1 MKLKNVYAG
10 KKMRKTLLATV
21 TMAFLAHGAN
31 AAYTLSDLESI
42 ESFISSS
49 DWVGFNQYLI
59 DNPDVLVGN
68 GPLAVEARGFQ
79 SSFRSS
85 GIARFFNP
93 PTPPSFE
100 TIASLTEQY

>member
-1 MKLKNVYAG
+1 
-10 KKMRKTLLATV
+10 
-21 TMAFLAHGAN
+21 MALLAHGAN

-42 ESFISSS
+42 ESYILSR
-49 DWVGFNQYLI
+49 DWVGLNQYLTN
-59 DNPDVLVGN
+59 NPDVLDRN
-68 GPLAVEARGFQ
+68 DPLAVEARAFQ

-93 PTPPSFE
+93 PTPPSVE